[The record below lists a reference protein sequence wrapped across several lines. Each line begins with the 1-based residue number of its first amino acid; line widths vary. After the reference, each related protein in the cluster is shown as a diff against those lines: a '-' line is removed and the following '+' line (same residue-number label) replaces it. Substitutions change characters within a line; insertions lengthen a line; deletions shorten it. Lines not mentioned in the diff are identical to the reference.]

1 MVFKV
6 AEQILGRKD
15 SQENGTCA
23 TIFPLHDA
31 NPEHMQ
37 TSDLLAS
44 IDTAPPLSLDDI
56 CHTKEEAATFQQSLE
71 HALLRTV
78 VHSCDAFARFR
89 DQVDACLPGTDDQM
103 PLRRTEVHPL
113 PAMNI
118 DESSTTGNSEVM
130 DAIFKELEYPV
141 GTTKFTG
148 ITHLTF
154 GDQLSISRLRTL
166 IANRA
171 GHETLS
177 DSYANIV
184 FGPGF
189 FHHQM
194 AVVHGIMETHWGDPS
209 AGFHN
214 PASLSFFNTVLDRKP
229 IVLTSLP
236 PYRVCR
242 DLIFTSLSASALHC
256 LQLVTGCDTLEDYAS
271 TVTFDKLQSDVSQV
285 FKKYADPATVRTL
298 RRAREGEIDRRE
310 REAATRDPLPEG
322 PPFDPLAMPLKVGDM
337 VFENA
342 SLFLRDALILREFTD
357 AIKGGYSGRIIRTL
371 KILALLYRGSG
382 RTKYAHE
389 VLHLV
394 HNLTHVWPAGL
405 RYVPQFLLPL
415 AHSKHLILSQTSYD
429 QQLAGQSHRPT

>member
-23 TIFPLHDA
+23 TIFPLHEA
-31 NPEHMQ
+31 NPEAMQ
-37 TSDLLAS
+37 TSDLLSS
-44 IDTAPPLSLDDI
+44 IEKAPPLNINDI
-56 CHTKEEAATFQQSLE
+56 CHTRDEAALFQQSLE
-71 HALLRTV
+71 HALLRTIV
-78 VHSCDAFARFR
+78 NASDVFARFR
-89 DQVDACLPGTDDQM
+89 TQVDACLPGADEQM
-103 PLRRTEVHPL
+103 PLRCTEVHPL

-118 DESSTTGNSEVM
+118 DESSTAGNSEVM
-130 DAIFKELEYPV
+130 DAIFKELGYPV

-171 GHETLS
+171 GHESLS

-214 PASLSFFNTVLDRKP
+214 PACLSFFNTVLDRKP
-229 IVLTSLP
+229 IVLSSLP

-242 DLIFTSLSASALHC
+242 DLIFTSLSASALQC
-256 LQLVTGCDTLEDYAS
+256 LRLSTGCETLEKYAIN
-271 TVTFDKLQSDVSQV
+271 VTFDKLKSDVAEV
-285 FKKYADPATVRTL
+285 FKRHVDPTTPHQIALGPVSL
-298 RRAREGEIDRRE
+298 
-310 REAATRDPLPEG
+310 TRYG
-322 PPFDPLAMPLKVGDM
+322 
-337 VFENA
+337 
-342 SLFLRDALILREFTD
+342 
-357 AIKGGYSGRIIRTL
+357 
-371 KILALLYRGSG
+371 
-382 RTKYAHE
+382 
-389 VLHLV
+389 
-394 HNLTHVWPAGL
+394 
-405 RYVPQFLLPL
+405 
-415 AHSKHLILSQTSYD
+415 
-429 QQLAGQSHRPT
+429 